1 MIYSNLKRFDNKG
14 RRLSIFATS
23 KDGNQTLDI
32 YVQVC
37 SKKDQ
42 FKKEY
47 TRSRANFYF
56 SEGEISFKAEFP
68 DDHPQIF
75 NIVVESRLGSNG
87 STPCKDGSSRV
98 KWNPQ
103 FFTPICFNFP
113 ANSTHERLGL
123 LRSTIALGYFLK
135 SDAYRIVIPY
145 SCMYM
150 LNKA

>member
-75 NIVVESRLGSNG
+75 NIMVEEGKPKITFLNWCR
-87 STPCKDGSSRV
+87 T
-98 KWNPQ
+98 
-103 FFTPICFNFP
+103 NFQKIKE
-113 ANSTHERLGL
+113 ERLVNNNAKNSCTKYFERNGKIF
-123 LRSTIALGYFLK
+123 RKTI
-135 SDAYRIVIPY
+135 
-145 SCMYM
+145 C
-150 LNKA
+150 

>member
-75 NIVVESRLGSNG
+75 NIVVEEGKPKITFLNWCR
-87 STPCKDGSSRV
+87 T
-98 KWNPQ
+98 
-103 FFTPICFNFP
+103 NFQKIKE
-113 ANSTHERLGL
+113 ERLVDNNAKNSCTKYFERNGKIF
-123 LRSTIALGYFLK
+123 RKTI
-135 SDAYRIVIPY
+135 
-145 SCMYM
+145 C
-150 LNKA
+150 

>member
-56 SEGEISFKAEFP
+56 SEGEVNFKAEFP

-75 NIVVESRLGSNG
+75 NIVVEEGKPKITFLNWCR
-87 STPCKDGSSRV
+87 T
-98 KWNPQ
+98 
-103 FFTPICFNFP
+103 NFQKIKE
-113 ANSTHERLGL
+113 ERLVDNNAKNSCTKYFERNGKIF
-123 LRSTIALGYFLK
+123 RKTI
-135 SDAYRIVIPY
+135 
-145 SCMYM
+145 C
-150 LNKA
+150 

>member
-56 SEGEISFKAEFP
+56 SEGEVSFKAEFP

-75 NIVVESRLGSNG
+75 NIVVEEGKPKITFLNWCR
-87 STPCKDGSSRV
+87 T
-98 KWNPQ
+98 
-103 FFTPICFNFP
+103 NFQKIKE
-113 ANSTHERLGL
+113 ERLVDNNAKNSCTKYFERNGKIF
-123 LRSTIALGYFLK
+123 RKTI
-135 SDAYRIVIPY
+135 
-145 SCMYM
+145 C
-150 LNKA
+150 

>member
-56 SEGEISFKAEFP
+56 SEGEINFKAEFP

-75 NIVVESRLGSNG
+75 NIMVEEGKPKITFLNWCR
-87 STPCKDGSSRV
+87 T
-98 KWNPQ
+98 
-103 FFTPICFNFP
+103 NFQKIKE
-113 ANSTHERLGL
+113 ERLVNNNAKNSCTKYFERNGKIF
-123 LRSTIALGYFLK
+123 RKTI
-135 SDAYRIVIPY
+135 
-145 SCMYM
+145 C
-150 LNKA
+150 